1 MMEKKIKSSAE
12 KITMPDKT
20 RERIMDRC
28 IELEKSER
36 SGNTNYT
43 DHVFTVE
50 RVKPNRI
57 RRVISGI
64 AACAVLAGGL
74 GTVGVMLHRNGS
86 GNIGSEMSEVT
97 IMTDE
102 AVTPFGDFSQLDY
115 TFAAEDDND
124 GGYSQETYGKLSDFL
139 NSFNWGEETDNTSPE
154 SDSFKIIYVIWW
166 KNEESHYTL
175 QVLDNNMAVFRG
187 YPNIVSKPAGHEND
201 PIEPDFI
208 KYYSIDSA
216 EFDME
221 VREIISADNAEVPA
235 EETSEYVEKSISD
248 EMAEK
253 MTLAAYDESYNAVL
267 STYGDIVSDDG
278 TQHDLDIQRQDMTD
292 AMMYGL
298 ADWMLHNSDIYTD
311 SRSGKVLFEV
321 SVDQNDNGIAAFT
334 FFEEGFYSYA
344 VTNEDGTESTYIF
357 KGDCYEALDLLRSAM
372 DTEKKHTEDNPAYYL
387 PEFSIVKM
395 GIDGNLSL
403 NGEALSEEMCQKL
416 QDIFYGYD
424 YSAHEVKD
432 VDTSTLEPVYS
443 FKTRIGGN
451 EQDYLRVLEVCND
464 GYICII
470 TTDMDGNKVNAWH
483 ELVYKFN
490 NDDILNA
497 ISEIYGGSV
506 FEKGA
511 SDFDWVKGSVA
522 EYYIES
528 TEKGGTLT
536 AEQSERL
543 WEVLRSYSWETEDI
557 DRADMFNYGNI
568 RISFDQFRRT
578 PEDIMADMLITDQ
591 GYIIVNALADAP
603 VEVFATRVYKT
614 DTDDIEAR
622 IAEIFN

>member
-253 MTLAAYDESYNAVL
+253 MCLAVYNENYSAVL
-267 STYGDIVSDDG
+267 TTNEDIVSDEG
-278 TQHDLDIQRQDMTD
+278 ILYSLDVRYQEMTN
-292 AMMYGL
+292 AMKYGL
-298 ADWMLHNSDIYTD
+298 ASWIYSNSEIFDG
-311 SRSGKVLFEV
+311 SRNGKVLFEV
-321 SVDQNDNGIAAFT
+321 SVNQGDKGIAAFT
-334 FFEEGFYSYA
+334 FFEEGFYTYS
-344 VTNEDGTESTYIF
+344 VTNEDGTEDMYFFS
-357 KGDCYEALDLLRSAM
+357 GNCHEALDILKSAM

-387 PEFSIVKM
+387 PGFNFVKM
-395 GIDGNLSL
+395 GIGENISIDGN
-403 NGEALSEEMCQKL
+403 EVVSEEMCQKL

-497 ISEIYGGSV
+497 VSEIYG
-506 FEKGA
+506 
-511 SDFDWVKGSVA
+511 A
-522 EYYIES
+522 EVN
-528 TEKGGTLT
+528 
-536 AEQSERL
+536 AEQE
-543 WEVLRSYSWETEDI
+543 
-557 DRADMFNYGNI
+557 
-568 RISFDQFRRT
+568 
-578 PEDIMADMLITDQ
+578 
-591 GYIIVNALADAP
+591 
-603 VEVFATRVYKT
+603 
-614 DTDDIEAR
+614 
-622 IAEIFN
+622 

>member
-248 EMAEK
+248 EMTEK
-253 MTLAAYDESYNAVL
+253 MCLAVNDGSYSTQLV
-267 STYGDIVSDDG
+267 TYGDIVSDEG
-278 TQHDLDIQRQDMTD
+278 RQHDLDIQRQDMTN
-292 AMMYGL
+292 AMMFAMCGWIG
-298 ADWMLHNSDIYTD
+298 DNSDIYD
-311 SRSGKVLFEV
+311 SARSGKILFEV
-321 SVDQNDNGIAAFT
+321 SVDQGDSGIAAFT
-334 FFEEGFYSYA
+334 FFEEGFYTYA

-387 PEFSIVKM
+387 PGFNFVKM
-395 GIDGNLSL
+395 GI
-403 NGEALSEEMCQKL
+403 GENEEICQKL
-416 QDIFYGYD
+416 QDAFYGYD
-424 YSAHEVKD
+424 WQAHEVTG
-432 VDTSTLEPVYS
+432 VDTDTLETVFNFS
-443 FKTRIGGN
+443 ASIAGENGNNTRVV
-451 EQDYLRVLEVCND
+451 RVCRN
-464 GYICII
+464 GYIHMC
-470 TTDMDGNKVNAWH
+470 DYDSDRNKVH
-483 ELVYKFN
+483 PDDEKVYKFS

-497 ISEIYGGSV
+497 VSEIYGGSV

-557 DRADMFNYGNI
+557 DRADMFNYGNVK
-568 RISFDQFRRT
+568 ISFDQFRRSA
-578 PEDIMADMLITDQ
+578 EDIMADMLITDQ

-603 VEVFATRVYKT
+603 VEVLATRVYKT

>member
-253 MTLAAYDESYNAVL
+253 MCLAVYNENYSAVL
-267 STYGDIVSDDG
+267 TTNEDIVSDEG
-278 TQHDLDIQRQDMTD
+278 ILYSLDVRYQEMTN
-292 AMMYGL
+292 AMKYGL
-298 ADWMLHNSDIYTD
+298 ASWIYSNSEIFDG
-311 SRSGKVLFEV
+311 SSNGKVLFEV
-321 SVDQNDNGIAAFT
+321 SVNQGDKGIAAFT
-334 FFEEGFYSYA
+334 FFEEGFYTYS
-344 VTNEDGTESTYIF
+344 VTNEDGTEDMYFFS
-357 KGDCYEALDLLRSAM
+357 GNCHEALDILKSAM

-387 PEFSIVKM
+387 PGFNFEKL
-395 GIDGNLSL
+395 GIGGDMYSK
-403 NGEALSEEMCQKL
+403 QL
-416 QDIFYGYD
+416 QEIFYGYD
-424 YSAHEVKD
+424 WAAHEVTD
-432 VDTSTLEPVYS
+432 VDLDSLVFVYG
-443 FKTRIGGN
+443 FEGDIAGQNEMYTRHVDVYVN
-451 EQDYLRVLEVCND
+451 
-464 GYICII
+464 GYIHMYDLNEKNEKIHPEQE
-470 TTDMDGNKVNAWH
+470 KF
-483 ELVYKFN
+483 YKFDN
-490 NDDILNA
+490 NDILEA
-497 ISEIYGGSV
+497 IDE
-506 FEKGA
+506 
-511 SDFDWVKGSVA
+511 
-522 EYYIES
+522 
-528 TEKGGTLT
+528 L
-536 AEQSERL
+536 
-543 WEVLRSYSWETEDI
+543 
-557 DRADMFNYGNI
+557 YGN
-568 RISFDQFRRT
+568 D
-578 PEDIMADMLITDQ
+578 
-591 GYIIVNALADAP
+591 
-603 VEVFATRVYKT
+603 
-614 DTDDIEAR
+614 
-622 IAEIFN
+622 IAEERQKRDELIAVKEAELIAKER

>member
-253 MTLAAYDESYNAVL
+253 MCLAVYNENYSAVL
-267 STYGDIVSDDG
+267 TTNEDIVSDEG
-278 TQHDLDIQRQDMTD
+278 ILYSLDVRYQEMTN
-292 AMMYGL
+292 AMKYGL
-298 ADWMLHNSDIYTD
+298 ASWIYSNSEIFDG
-311 SRSGKVLFEV
+311 SRNGKVLFEV
-321 SVDQNDNGIAAFT
+321 SVNQGDKGIAAFT
-334 FFEEGFYSYA
+334 FFEEGFYTYS
-344 VTNEDGTESTYIF
+344 VTNEDGTEDMYFFS
-357 KGDCYEALDLLRSAM
+357 GNCHEALDILKSAM
-372 DTEKKHTEDNPAYYL
+372 DTEKKHTEDNAAYYL
-387 PEFSIVKM
+387 PGFNFVKM
-395 GIDGNLSL
+395 GI
-403 NGEALSEEMCQKL
+403 GENEEICQKM
-416 QDIFYGYD
+416 QDAFYGYD
-424 YSAHEVKD
+424 WEAHEVTD
-432 VDTSTLEPVYS
+432 VDTDSLEVVYN
-443 FKTRIGGN
+443 FAVHIGGEN
-451 EQDYLRVLEVCND
+451 DNNTRVLNVCRD
-464 GYICII
+464 GYIYLYDI
-470 TTDMDGNKVNAWH
+470 DKDGNHVHADDEKI
-483 ELVYKFN
+483 YKFN
-490 NDDILNA
+490 NEDILNA
-497 ISEIYGGSV
+497 VREIYG
-506 FEKGA
+506 
-511 SDFDWVKGSVA
+511 A
-522 EYYIES
+522 EVN
-528 TEKGGTLT
+528 
-536 AEQSERL
+536 AEQE
-543 WEVLRSYSWETEDI
+543 
-557 DRADMFNYGNI
+557 
-568 RISFDQFRRT
+568 
-578 PEDIMADMLITDQ
+578 
-591 GYIIVNALADAP
+591 
-603 VEVFATRVYKT
+603 
-614 DTDDIEAR
+614 
-622 IAEIFN
+622 